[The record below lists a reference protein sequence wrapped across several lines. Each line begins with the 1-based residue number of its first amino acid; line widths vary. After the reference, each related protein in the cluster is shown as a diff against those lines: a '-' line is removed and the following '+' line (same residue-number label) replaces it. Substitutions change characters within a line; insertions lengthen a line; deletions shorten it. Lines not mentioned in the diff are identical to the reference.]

1 MNQQANSSP
10 NRYRMMESIQQVDFA
25 LVELTLYL
33 DTHPQDT
40 QAIQQFNL
48 LAAQSHE
55 LKNQYEQCFGPL
67 RQYGAS
73 FSGTPWNWKDAPWP
87 WQL

>member
-1 MNQQANSSP
+1 MKQAADP
-10 NRYRMMESIQQVDFA
+10 AKDRYALMEKIQMVDFA

-40 QAIQQFNL
+40 QAIQQFNQ
-48 LAAQSHE
+48 LAVESRD
-55 LKNQYEQCFGPL
+55 LKSAYEQRFGPL
-67 RQYGAS
+67 RQYGGS
-73 FSGTPWNWKDAPWP
+73 FSGYPWNWGDSPWP

>member
-1 MNQQANSSP
+1 MKQTGNVTKG
-10 NRYRMMESIQQVDFA
+10 RYELMEKIQMVDFA

-40 QAIQQFNL
+40 QAIQQFNQ
-48 LAAQSHE
+48 LAVESRE
-55 LKNQYEQCFGPL
+55 LKNAYEQQFGPL
-67 RQYGAS
+67 RQFGGS
-73 FSGTPWNWKDAPWP
+73 FSGYPWNWGDSPWP

>member
-1 MNQQANSSP
+1 MNNPSEGATQ
-10 NRYRMMESIQQVDFA
+10 RYELMEKIQMVDFA

-33 DTHPQDT
+33 DTHPNDS
-40 QAIQQFNL
+40 QAIQQFNE
-48 LAAQSHE
+48 LAVQSRD
-55 LKNQYEQCFGPL
+55 LKANYEKHFGPL

-73 FSGTPWNWKDAPWP
+73 FSGYPWNWKDSPWP